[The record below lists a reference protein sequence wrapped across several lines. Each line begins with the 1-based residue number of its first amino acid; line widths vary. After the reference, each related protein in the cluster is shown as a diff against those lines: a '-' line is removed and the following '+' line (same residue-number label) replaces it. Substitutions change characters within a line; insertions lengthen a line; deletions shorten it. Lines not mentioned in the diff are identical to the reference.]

1 MLPKKYEHIE
11 SDNEPQDLSKDLE
24 ETNVFSNEYF
34 YKTTLVE
41 LSLNGLDLAFRKVF
55 LNVCNHVV
63 RFIYFRELAT
73 DIFADTFTKFRRN
86 TFIENI
92 SKSYRSYFYT
102 SFRYQCYSVITHNF
116 NCKSSLKNIY
126 IALQTFKIL
135 HFNEFPKKLD
145 LSILNFLQ
153 QAIKIFP
160 LNRFEGQKYI
170 KVAVKFEITLGGFAK
185 LFSRVL
191 SIIRKELNSEWLP
204 ITFPFFISKPIHA

>member
-1 MLPKKYEHIE
+1 MLPKKHEHIE
-11 SDNEPQDLSKDLE
+11 SDNEPQDLSKDLKE
-24 ETNVFSNEYF
+24 RNVFSNECF

-73 DIFADTFTKFRRN
+73 DIFVDSFTKFRRN
-86 TFIENI
+86 TFFKNI

-126 IALQTFKIL
+126 IALQPFKIL

-145 LSILNFLQ
+145 LSILNFPQ
-153 QAIKIFP
+153 QARKMW
-160 LNRFEGQKYI
+160 LLD
-170 KVAVKFEITLGGFAK
+170 KFLKGTVYRGIDG
-185 LFSRVL
+185 
-191 SIIRKELNSEWLP
+191 I
-204 ITFPFFISKPIHA
+204 